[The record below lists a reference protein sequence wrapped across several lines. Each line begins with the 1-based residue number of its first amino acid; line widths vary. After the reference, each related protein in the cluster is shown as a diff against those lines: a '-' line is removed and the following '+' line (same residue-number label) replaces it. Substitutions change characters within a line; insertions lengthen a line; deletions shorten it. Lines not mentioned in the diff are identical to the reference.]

1 MFEYIF
7 GIDKGVPID
16 IGLDFGEIIGAS
28 LSEPHTSEIFRRVNH
43 TQQKTD
49 KNDCRLKFNKITA

>member
-28 LSEPHTSEIFRRVNH
+28 LSELHTSEIFHRVNH
-43 TQQKTD
+43 AQQKTD
-49 KNDCRLKFNKITA
+49 KNDCRLKFNKITV